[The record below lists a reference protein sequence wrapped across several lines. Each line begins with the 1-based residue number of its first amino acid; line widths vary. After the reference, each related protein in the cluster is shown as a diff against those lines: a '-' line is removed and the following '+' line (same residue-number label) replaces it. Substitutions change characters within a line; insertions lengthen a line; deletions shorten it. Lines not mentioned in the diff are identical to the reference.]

1 MSRKSIH
8 PSTMTGIKR
17 LAKQIKAAQ
26 GLSHSASLDRASEAA
41 GYDNFRHAQNVL
53 PDPAQSIATIPSHR
67 PFLTAYWRDRD
78 SGSNGRETL
87 AINCSAPW
95 DELLTPAEIK
105 SARGLGK
112 FVPEGPDHL
121 TMRHLIGSQANARE
135 AVCHAA
141 RTMQFVA
148 ATRLR
153 PSSGYTRAYP
163 KGNTGKRVPAQ
174 DHVGVWFDAEKRYLI
189 ADEPYEE
196 AAAHRRQERVNWC
209 RAHGYRELK
218 SSWPGM
224 HNPSGSTRLYL
235 LSNASSGVP
244 LEPLIK
250 ALGKLAPPVSA
261 SEWNGQS
268 APQLPYFVSP
278 GTIAKA
284 EVERTKTPVPRKSI
298 GQRNSVPYTRTLGG
312 GRRDRRPKGRM
323 SVEAHAEVG
332 SLLKSVLVATYY
344 RKGVYNRV
352 DTVRCDL
359 DEWVQREY
367 NGAELPNEQFFGL
380 YYQETGSTPS
390 RSLPAQ
396 ERKQLADNL
405 LRVRQIL
412 SEHYPDSP
420 PLSSMLKKVDA
431 AITSL
436 QTWGLS

>member
-1 MSRKSIH
+1 MSSKSIH

-17 LAKQIKAAQ
+17 LANQLKASE
-26 GLSHSASLDRASEAA
+26 GLSHGASLDKASEAA
-41 GYDNFRHAQNVL
+41 GYDNFRHAQRVL
-53 PDPAQSIATIPSHR
+53 GGSSKPIAAIPNHR
-67 PFLTAYWRDRD
+67 LFLTAYWRDRE
-78 SGSNGRETL
+78 SGSTGRETL
-87 AINCSAPW
+87 AIVCSAPW
-95 DELLTPAEIK
+95 GEILTPAEIR

-121 TMRHLIGSQANARE
+121 AVRHLIGTQANARE
-135 AVCHAA
+135 AICHAA
-141 RTMQFVA
+141 RTLQFVA
-148 ATRLR
+148 ATGLR
-153 PSSGYTRAYP
+153 PSSGNTRAYP
-163 KGNTGKRVPAQ
+163 KGNADKRVPAQ
-174 DHVGVWFDAEKRYLI
+174 DHIGVWFDQERRYLI
-189 ADEPYEE
+189 SDEPYEE
-196 AAAHRRQERVNWC
+196 AAAHCRQDRANWC
-209 RAHGYRELK
+209 RTHGYAELK

-224 HNPSGSTRLYL
+224 HNPFGGTRLYL

-261 SEWNGQS
+261 SEWKGES
-268 APQLPYFVSP
+268 APRLPFFVSP
-278 GTIAKA
+278 GTAAKA
-284 EVERTKTPVPRKSI
+284 EIERMKAQVPRKSN
-298 GQRNSVPYTRTLGG
+298 GQRNSVAYTRTLGG

-323 SVEAHAEVG
+323 SVEAHTEVG
-332 SLLKSVLVATYY
+332 SLLKSVLLAAYY

-396 ERKQLADNL
+396 ERKELADHL
-405 LRVRQIL
+405 VRVGLIL

-420 PLSSMLKKVDA
+420 PLRSMLKKVDA

-436 QTWGLS
+436 QTWGA